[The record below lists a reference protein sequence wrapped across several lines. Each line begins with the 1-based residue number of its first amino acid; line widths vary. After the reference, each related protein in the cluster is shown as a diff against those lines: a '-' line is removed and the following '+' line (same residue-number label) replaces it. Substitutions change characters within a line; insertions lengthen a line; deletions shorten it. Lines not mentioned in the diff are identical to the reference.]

1 MKVKK
6 SLYLVSL
13 VISLITCAYASSID
27 NDAHPAFKIG
37 ITERAF
43 GSLQLSYEYTSVINA
58 DRLPV
63 TLETGALFPVFLNS
77 AKKNVADVSF
87 YVRMGSGLCL
97 GNGFLV
103 PVDLSIYLD
112 RQDQAMGRFNALSYG
127 IGISPGI
134 QIRTRSFWGLDLE
147 WYETVA
153 AHIAHSDYSKARFCD
168 RYDGETELED
178 GWYALTARRINIG
191 VTHIHDTKTGFRVK
205 LSGGV
210 RLSPSPF
217 NIFFE
222 GGMFG
227 QLPFYMDLSF
237 HIPFVKHRSE

>member
-43 GSLQLSYEYTSVINA
+43 GSLRLSYEYTSSINNA
-58 DRLPV
+58 ILPV
-63 TLETGALFPVFLNS
+63 TLETGALLPVFLNS
-77 AKKNVADVSF
+77 AKMNLTDISF
-87 YVRMGSGLCL
+87 FVRIGSGARL
-97 GNGFLV
+97 GKRILI
-103 PVDLSIYLD
+103 PADLTMSLD
-112 RQDQAMGRFNALSYG
+112 RQDQAMGRFNALSYR
-127 IGISPGI
+127 IGITPGI
-134 QIRTRSFWGLDLE
+134 QIRTRSFWGVELE
-147 WYETVA
+147 WHQTA
-153 AHIAHSDYSKARFCD
+153 AVHIVHSDYSKARFRD